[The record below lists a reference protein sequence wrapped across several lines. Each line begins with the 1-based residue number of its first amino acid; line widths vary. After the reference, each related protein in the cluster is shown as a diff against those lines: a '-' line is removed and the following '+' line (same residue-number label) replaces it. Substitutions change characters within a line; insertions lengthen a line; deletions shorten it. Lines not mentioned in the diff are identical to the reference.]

1 MILIVG
7 LGNPGARYA
16 EHRHN
21 VGFKVVDAIAECA
34 RNVVWRAKFQGEFA
48 QCELGTERVGLL
60 KPLTYMN
67 ESGLSVRA
75 GMTFFKLSPAD
86 VLVVHDELDL
96 PFGDVRLKKDGGEAG
111 HNGLRSIT
119 AHLGTAAYTRLR
131 IGIGRPP
138 PEFRG
143 RGADFVLEA
152 FTPSERADLGDVIS
166 RARDAASLVVERGL
180 EVAMNATNQRPKR

>member
-1 MILIVG
+1 
-7 LGNPGARYA
+7 
-16 EHRHN
+16 
-21 VGFKVVDAIAECA
+21 
-34 RNVVWRAKFQGEFA
+34 VVWRAKFNGEFA
-48 QCELGTERVGLL
+48 QGELGGERIGLL

-75 GMTFFKLSPAD
+75 GMTFFKLTPAD

-96 PFGDVRLKKDGGEAG
+96 AFGDVRLKKDGGEAG

-119 AHLGTAAYTRLR
+119 THLGTPAYLRVR
-131 IGIGRPP
+131 IGIGRPA

-152 FTPSERADLGDVIS
+152 FSPLERADLGDVIS
-166 RARDAASLVVERGL
+166 RAGDAVALVVERGL